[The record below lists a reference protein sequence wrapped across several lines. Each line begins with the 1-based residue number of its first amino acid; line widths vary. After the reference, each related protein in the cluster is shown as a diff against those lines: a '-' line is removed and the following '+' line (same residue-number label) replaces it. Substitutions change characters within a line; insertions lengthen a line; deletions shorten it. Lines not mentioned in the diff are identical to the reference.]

1 MINSHFDLQNIIR
14 DIERSPQSR
23 GQNDTT
29 DVSDA
34 NDDSSFEATMV
45 RVSNTPT
52 EQSTDNKSDTE
63 AAVESKSTSDLET
76 SENKEE
82 TKLNENISIS
92 LIDKDNIDS
101 GEGKESGTILPLIQP
116 NKFTLDQ
123 LTLGGK
129 RAVLIGKSANVS
141 DVEEKPKS
149 SKGSLDTLGIGKAR
163 EAIGT
168 SANVSDVEVKS
179 KSSKG
184 SLDTLGIGN
193 AREAINKSSNDNP
206 TLTQEDSLLEGLR
219 LKGRQNLEF
228 TPQKAENAQL
238 NSTGQELELR
248 IPTQSGKSS
257 ESIPIAESH
266 IDINSVKEN
275 INKLIK
281 QQIINSFSGKNVSV
295 KMLLTPESLGEVEVD
310 LLFSRGSDVH
320 VTLRSENSEVVKLMQ
335 VNATALRD
343 QLASE
348 AKGQFSLQVSG
359 FQEQNTGF
367 QDRGGFGKNQDKN
380 MNNIVTDENDIA
392 DKTKV
397 TDGAGSRSQI
407 SMIDTYA

>member
-14 DIERSPQSR
+14 DVERSPQSR
-23 GQNDTT
+23 DQNDTT

-52 EQSTDNKSDTE
+52 EKSTDNKSDTE

-149 SKGSLDTLGIGKAR
+149 SKGSLDTLGIG
-163 EAIGT
+163 
-168 SANVSDVEVKS
+168 
-179 KSSKG
+179 
-184 SLDTLGIGN
+184 N

-206 TLTQEDSLLEGLR
+206 TLTQKDSLLEGLR

-248 IPTQSGKSS
+248 ISTQSGKSS

-380 MNNIVTDENDIA
+380 MNNTVTDENDIA

>member
-1 MINSHFDLQNIIR
+1 MINNHFDLQNIIR
-14 DIERSPQSR
+14 DIERSPQSPS
-23 GQNDTT
+23 QNDTT

-45 RVSNTPT
+45 RVRNTPT

-63 AAVESKSTSDLET
+63 TAVESESTNDLET

-92 LIDKDNIDS
+92 LNGKDNIDS
-101 GEGKESGTILPLIQP
+101 EEGKESGTILPLIQP

-141 DVEEKPKS
+141 DVEVKSKS

-163 EAIGT
+163 EATG
-168 SANVSDVEVKS
+168 
-179 KSSKG
+179 
-184 SLDTLGIGN
+184 
-193 AREAINKSSNDNP
+193 KSSNDNP
-206 TLTQEDSLLEGLR
+206 TLSQKENLLEGLQ
-219 LKGRQNLEF
+219 LKSRQNLEF
-228 TPQKAENAQL
+228 TPQKAENTQL
-238 NSTGQELELR
+238 ISTGQELELR
-248 IPTQSGKSS
+248 ISTQSGKSS
-257 ESIPIAESH
+257 ESIAIAESH
-266 IDINSVKEN
+266 IDIDAVKEN

-281 QQIINSFSGKNVSV
+281 QQIINSFSGKNISV

-335 VNATALRD
+335 VNATVLRD

-359 FQEQNTGF
+359 FQDQNTGF
-367 QDRGGFGKNQDKN
+367 QDRSGFGKNQDKN
-380 MNNIVTDENDIA
+380 LNNTVTDENEIA
-392 DKTKV
+392 DKTTV
-397 TDGAGSRSQI
+397 TDGRGSRSHI

>member
-45 RVSNTPT
+45 RVSNNPT
-52 EQSTDNKSDTE
+52 ERSADNKSDTE
-63 AAVESKSTSDLET
+63 AAVESESTNALEA

-82 TKLNENISIS
+82 TKLNENISLS

-141 DVEEKPKS
+141 DVEGKLKS
-149 SKGSLDTLGIGKAR
+149 SKGSLDTLGIGKAS
-163 EAIGT
+163 EAIG
-168 SANVSDVEVKS
+168 KS
-179 KSSKG
+179 F
-184 SLDTLGIGN
+184 
-193 AREAINKSSNDNP
+193 NDNS
-206 TLTQEDSLLEGLR
+206 TLLQKESLLKVLR
-219 LKGRQNLEF
+219 LKGTQNSEH
-228 TPQKAENAQL
+228 TPQKTENIQL
-238 NSTGQELELR
+238 NSNGQDLELR
-248 IPTQSGKSS
+248 ISTQSGKSS
-257 ESIPIAESH
+257 DSIPIAESH

-281 QQIINSFSGKNVSV
+281 QQIINSFSGKNISV

-359 FQEQNTGF
+359 FENQNTGF
-367 QDRGGFGKNQDKN
+367 HDRSGYSKHQDKN
-380 MNNIVTDENDIA
+380 LNNTVTDENEIA
-392 DKTKV
+392 DKTTV
-397 TDGAGSRSQI
+397 TDGANPRRLV

>member
-1 MINSHFDLQNIIR
+1 MINNHFDLQNIIR

-23 GQNDTT
+23 DQNDTT

-34 NDDSSFEATMV
+34 NDNSSFEATMV
-45 RVSNTPT
+45 RVSNNPT
-52 EQSTDNKSDTE
+52 EQSADNKSDTE
-63 AAVESKSTSDLET
+63 AAVESESTNAREA

-82 TKLNENISIS
+82 TKLNENISLS

-141 DVEEKPKS
+141 DVEGKLKS

-163 EAIGT
+163 EAIG
-168 SANVSDVEVKS
+168 KS
-179 KSSKG
+179 F
-184 SLDTLGIGN
+184 
-193 AREAINKSSNDNP
+193 NDNP
-206 TLTQEDSLLEGLR
+206 TLLQKDSLLKVLR
-219 LKGRQNLEF
+219 LKGTQNSEH
-228 TPQKAENAQL
+228 TPQKTENIQL
-238 NSTGQELELR
+238 NSNGQDLELR
-248 IPTQSGKSS
+248 ISTQSGKSS
-257 ESIPIAESH
+257 DSIPIAESH

-281 QQIINSFSGKNVSV
+281 QQIINSFSGKNVSI

-359 FQEQNTGF
+359 FQDQNTGF
-367 QDRGGFGKNQDKN
+367 HDRSGFGKNQDKN
-380 MNNIVTDENDIA
+380 LNNTVTDENEIA
-392 DKTKV
+392 DKTTV
-397 TDGAGSRSQI
+397 TDATGSRSQV

>member
-1 MINSHFDLQNIIR
+1 MINNHFDLQNIIR

-23 GQNDTT
+23 DQNDTT

-34 NDDSSFEATMV
+34 NDNSSFEATMV
-45 RVSNTPT
+45 RVSNNPT
-52 EQSTDNKSDTE
+52 EQSVDTKSDTE
-63 AAVESKSTSDLET
+63 AAVESKSTNALET

-82 TKLNENISIS
+82 TKLNENISLS

-141 DVEEKPKS
+141 DVEGKLKS
-149 SKGSLDTLGIGKAR
+149 SKGSLDTLGIGKAS
-163 EAIGT
+163 EPIG
-168 SANVSDVEVKS
+168 KS
-179 KSSKG
+179 F
-184 SLDTLGIGN
+184 
-193 AREAINKSSNDNP
+193 NDNS
-206 TLTQEDSLLEGLR
+206 TLLQKESLLKVLR
-219 LKGRQNLEF
+219 LKGTRNSEH
-228 TPQKAENAQL
+228 TPHKTENIQP
-238 NSTGQELELR
+238 NSNGQDLELR
-248 IPTQSGKSS
+248 ISTQSGKSS
-257 ESIPIAESH
+257 DSIPIAESH

-281 QQIINSFSGKNVSV
+281 QQIINSFSGKNVSI

-359 FQEQNTGF
+359 FQDQNTGF
-367 QDRGGFGKNQDKN
+367 HDRSGFGKNQDKN
-380 MNNIVTDENDIA
+380 LNNTVTDENEIA
-392 DKTKV
+392 DKTTV
-397 TDGAGSRSQI
+397 TDATGPRSQV

>member
-141 DVEEKPKS
+141 DVE
-149 SKGSLDTLGIGKAR
+149 
-163 EAIGT
+163 
-168 SANVSDVEVKS
+168 VKS

-206 TLTQEDSLLEGLR
+206 TLTQKDSLLEGLR

-248 IPTQSGKSS
+248 ISTQSGKSS
-257 ESIPIAESH
+257 ESIPIAESY

-380 MNNIVTDENDIA
+380 MNNTVTDENDIA

>member
-163 EAIGT
+163 EAIGK

-206 TLTQEDSLLEGLR
+206 TLTQKDSLLEGLR

-248 IPTQSGKSS
+248 ISTQSGKSS

-380 MNNIVTDENDIA
+380 MNNTVTDENDIA

>member
-1 MINSHFDLQNIIR
+1 MINNHFELQNIIR
-14 DIERSPQSR
+14 DVERSPQSR
-23 GQNDTT
+23 DQNDTT

-52 EQSTDNKSDTE
+52 EKSTDNKSDTE

-149 SKGSLDTLGIGKAR
+149 SKGSLDTLGIG
-163 EAIGT
+163 
-168 SANVSDVEVKS
+168 
-179 KSSKG
+179 
-184 SLDTLGIGN
+184 N

-206 TLTQEDSLLEGLR
+206 TTLTQKDSLLEGLR

-248 IPTQSGKSS
+248 ISTQSGKSS

-380 MNNIVTDENDIA
+380 MNNTVTDENDIA